1 MFKLI
6 IEDDEGHTTV
16 VPLAKEEITIGRKE
30 GNTIRLTER
39 NVSRHHARLIR
50 SNGTVFIEDLDSYN
64 GVKVNGGRIS
74 ARTTIRE
81 GDLVEIGDYHLALQ
95 QVQDAAVPPAEA
107 AQSQPPPIK
116 SGGQAAEAPAPTT
129 GDGGTAVLRLPLED
143 KKAEPGRARP
153 ISEGQAAR
161 LVVTTT
167 DLAGQVF
174 DLKRTE
180 LTLGR
185 TEENDIQ
192 LPHRSVSSRHAKIV
206 HDGGVYRIIDLD
218 SANGVLVNGEE
229 YARVDVRKGDVI
241 ELGHVK
247 LRYLAPGDDV
257 QTALA
262 AANQAAAGDAVA
274 AAAPVADAA
283 PAPARPMVDASLSE
297 ARPAGGGLGKWLLIG
312 TLAVLLLGGGGFAI
326 HHFSGGGDAA
336 EPAGEPGAG
345 TGAAAGP
352 AEQPGAGP
360 AAPESPP
367 DEQGAATA
375 ESEAQAYF
383 EQAMAQMKN
392 KEWGLAEQAL
402 RSCIKLD
409 PAHKACQQMLDKVLR
424 EKEAGTLLTEANK
437 AIERK
442 EWDQA
447 LELISEVPEATQAYK
462 LAAGKRTE
470 VIKKYRGLHLNRA
483 RQLEQAGKLR
493 GAVEEYDK
501 VLAVDPDNY
510 LAKSKRDKLQRRIAA
525 AARKPRPPRGGK
537 GAEGGRDRRLGHGGG
552 SRQDRS
558 AELRGQGV
566 EAYKR
571 KQYSK
576 AISLYKKALRVY
588 PRDYELHRLLG
599 SAYAM
604 LGNRK
609 QAYHQY
615 KKYVKLCPKCMYTPA
630 VRKFLADYENLQ
642 K

>member
-95 QVQDAAVPPAEA
+95 QAQDAAAPPAEA
-107 AQSQPPPIK
+107 PQGQPPPIK
-116 SGGQAAEAPAPTT
+116 AGGQAAEAPAPTT
-129 GDGGTAVLRLPLED
+129 GDGGTAVLRLPLEEN
-143 KKAEPGRARP
+143 KAEPGRARP
-153 ISEGQAAR
+153 IAETQAAR
-161 LVVTTT
+161 LVVFTT

-174 DLKRTE
+174 DLNRTE

-192 LPHRSVSSRHAKIV
+192 LPHRSVSSRHAKMV

-247 LRYLAPGDDV
+247 MRYLAPGDDA

-262 AANQAAAGDAVA
+262 EANQAAAGGQAE
-274 AAAPVADAA
+274 AA
-283 PAPARPMVDASLSE
+283 PAPAAAPPRPMVDASLSE
-297 ARPAGGGLGKWLLIG
+297 TRPAGGGLGKWLLFG
-312 TLAVLLLGGGGFAI
+312 AVAVLLVGGGGFAI
-326 HHFSGGGDAA
+326 HHFSGGDAT
-336 EPAGEPGAG
+336 EPADEPTAGAG
-345 TGAAAGP
+345 TADSPG
-352 AEQPGAGP
+352 EQPGPGP
-360 AAPESPP
+360 APVEPP
-367 DEQGAATA
+367 ADEQGSATP
-375 ESEAQAYF
+375 ESEAQEYF

-402 RSCIKLD
+402 RSCTKLD
-409 PAHKACQQMLDKVLR
+409 PAHKACQQMLEKVLR
-424 EKEAGTLLTEANK
+424 EKESGTLLAEANK

-442 EWDQA
+442 DWDQA
-447 LELISEVPEATQAYK
+447 LELIAEIPEATDVYK
-462 LAAGKRTE
+462 QAAGKRNE

-483 RQLEQAGKLR
+483 NQLEKSGKLR
-493 GAVEEYDK
+493 DAVQEYDK
-501 VLAVDPDNY
+501 VLAVDSDNY
-510 LAKSKRDKLQRRIAA
+510 LAKSKRDKLKRRIAA
-525 AARKPRPPRGGK
+525 AVRKPRPPRGGK
-537 GAEGGRDRRLGHGGG
+537 GAEGGRDRRAGQGGG
-552 SRQDRS
+552 SRQERS
-558 AELRGQGV
+558 AEIRGQGV

-630 VRKFLADYENLQ
+630 VRKFLADYEKLQ

>member
-95 QVQDAAVPPAEA
+95 QVQDTATPPAEA
-107 AQSQPPPIK
+107 QQSQPPPIK
-116 SGGQAAEAPAPTT
+116 AGGQAAESPAPTT
-129 GDGGTAVLRLPLED
+129 GDGGTAVLRLPLEE

-153 ISEGQAAR
+153 IAEGQAAR
-161 LVVTTT
+161 LVITTT

-174 DLKRTE
+174 DLNRTE

-206 HDGGVYRIIDLD
+206 HDGGIYRIIDLD

-262 AANQAAAGDAVA
+262 EANQAAAGGPAE
-274 AAAPVADAA
+274 AA
-283 PAPARPMVDASLSE
+283 PAPAAAPPRPMVDASLSE
-297 ARPAGGGLGKWLLIG
+297 SRPAGSGLGKWLLIG
-312 TLAVLLLGGGGFAI
+312 TIAVLLIGGGGFAI
-326 HHFSGGGDAA
+326 YQLSGGSDGAT
-336 EPAGEPGAG
+336 EPSDEPTAGAG
-345 TGAAAGP
+345 TVDSPG
-352 AEQPGAGP
+352 EQPGPGP
-360 AAPESPP
+360 APVEPPP
-367 DEQGAATA
+367 DEQGSATP
-375 ESEAQAYF
+375 ESEAQDYF
-383 EQAMAQMKN
+383 EQAMAQMKQ

-402 RSCIKLD
+402 RSCTKLD
-409 PAHKACQQMLDKVLR
+409 PAHKACQQMLEKVLR
-424 EKEAGTLLTEANK
+424 EKEAGTLLVEANK

-447 LELISEVPEATQAYK
+447 LELITEIPEATHAYK

-483 RQLEQAGKLR
+483 NQLEQAGKLR

-510 LAKSKRDKLQRRIAA
+510 LAKSKRDKLKRRMAA
-525 AARKPRPPRGGK
+525 AARKPRPQRGGK
-537 GAEGGRDRRLGHGGG
+537 GGEGGRDRRVGQGGG
-552 SRQDRS
+552 SRQERS

-576 AISLYKKALRVY
+576 AISLYKKALRIY

-630 VRKFLADYENLQ
+630 VRKFLADYEKLQ